1 MGMTRIYDAG
11 GTVTPVTVVR
21 AGPCAVLQT
30 RTMERDGY
38 HAIQIG
44 LGDLKPHLSTK
55 PLIGHAARAGVGPK
69 RHVREIRLDGPA
81 EVKAGDVLTVE
92 VFSEGVTFVDV
103 VGTSKGHGFSGVMAH
118 YNFAGQCASHGT
130 ERKHRSPGSIGGQ
143 ADRLRGKCV
152 RKGKKMPGHWGAARI
167 TSRNLRLMGVDKA
180 NDLLL
185 IKGSVPGPTGTLVFV
200 RKAKTRG

>member
-1 MGMTRIYDAG
+1 MGMTRIYDEG

-21 AGPCAVLQT
+21 AGPCPVIQA
-30 RTMERDGY
+30 RTKDRDGY
-38 HAIQIG
+38 DAIQIG
-44 LGDLKPHLSTK
+44 FGEVKPHLSTK
-55 PLIGHAARAGVGPK
+55 PQIGHTARAGVGPK
-69 RHVREIRLDGPA
+69 RHFREIRLDGPA

-92 VFSEGVTFVDV
+92 LFSEGVTFVDV
-103 VGTSKGHGFSGVMAH
+103 VGTSKGHGFSGVMRRH
-118 YNFAGQCASHGT
+118 NFAGQCASHGT

-152 RKGKKMPGHWGAARI
+152 RKGKQMAGHWGAERI